1 MALEEEVR
9 RQALLK
15 IEGRIRELS
24 GKLQRISDRETAR
37 LIREDGGEKVLM
49 YVFDASAIV
58 NLIKK
63 DSVSLASKGLTLD
76 LAIYKCLS
84 AIWKDLLRS
93 KLHL

>member
-37 LIREDGGEKVLM
+37 LIREDGGREGTHV
-49 YVFDASAIV
+49 
-58 NLIKK
+58 
-63 DSVSLASKGLTLD
+63 
-76 LAIYKCLS
+76 CL
-84 AIWKDLLRS
+84 
-93 KLHL
+93 

>member
-1 MALEEEVR
+1 
-9 RQALLK
+9 
-15 IEGRIRELS
+15 
-24 GKLQRISDRETAR
+24 
-37 LIREDGGEKVLM
+37 M